1 MKESLITDP
10 FGLIAVL
17 VIVPTIIFL
26 LADHPKYGKLFTV
39 IPSIVFAY
47 FVPTLLANWNVL
59 PFFDTAIIPNEAP
72 IYSAIKKYL
81 IPAALIL
88 LVLAVDIKGIIGL
101 GRKAVIMFLAATLG
115 IVIGGPLSL
124 WIWQDHL
131 PAEVWKGMGALAGS
145 WIGGGAN
152 FTAMGDALD
161 TPETM
166 MGAMVI
172 VDVLAANIWTGIL
185 MFFAGKYML
194 IDKKMGA
201 DNSAIEDLKNR
212 VVAFQKK
219 TAKVTSV
226 SELMLMVSLAF
237 GGSYLCYELSF
248 YMPEISDKV
257 PGDILS
263 HGTWKYILV
272 TTFALGLSFTKL
284 RNLDGA
290 GASNIGTLF
299 LYILIAVIGA
309 GADLLEVYKEPYLIA
324 MGLTWISFH
333 AITMLIVM
341 KLIKAPLFFMAVGS
355 QANVGGAASA
365 PIVASA
371 FHPSLATVGVMLGI
385 AGYVLGTY
393 AAIICAQ
400 LLRYVSAT

>member
-10 FGLIAVL
+10 FGLLAVL
-17 VIVPTIIFL
+17 VIVPTIIFML
-26 LADHPKYGKLFTV
+26 NDHPKYGKLFKI

-47 FVPTLLANWNVL
+47 FVPTLLANFNIV
-59 PFFDTAIIPNEAP
+59 PFVDTAIIPNEAP
-72 IYSAIKKYL
+72 IYKGIKKYI
-81 IPAALIL
+81 IPAALVL
-88 LVLAVDIKGIIGL
+88 LVLAVDIKGILGL
-101 GRKAVIMFLAATLG
+101 GKKAVIMFLAATAG

-131 PAEVWKGMGALAGS
+131 PPEIWKGMGALAGS

-152 FTAMGDALD
+152 FTAMGDALN

-185 MFFAGKYML
+185 MFFAGKYMI
-194 IDKKMGA
+194 IDEKLGA

-212 VVAFQKK
+212 VVQFQEK
-219 TAKVTSV
+219 TAKVTTT
-226 SELMLMVSLAF
+226 SEVMLMFSLAF
-237 GGSYLCYELSF
+237 CGSYLCYELSF
-248 YMPEISDKV
+248 LMPEI
-257 PGDILS
+257 GDGEIIS

-272 TTFALGLSFTKL
+272 TAFAVGLSFTKL

-290 GASNIGTLF
+290 GASKIGTLL
-299 LYILIAVIGA
+299 LYILIGVIGA
-309 GADLLEVYKEPYLIA
+309 GADLLEVLRHPYLFA
-324 MGLTWISFH
+324 MGLTWIGFH

-393 AAIICAQ
+393 AAVLCAQ
-400 LLRYVSAT
+400 LLRVI